1 MTNNLY
7 TQALTER
14 SLNELF
20 QNHWTEVYSFAKS
33 KTRNHHQAEDLTC
46 ETFIKAF
53 LKFETYDP
61 SQKFKNWIFT
71 ICKNTFLD
79 TLRKQGNAVTY
90 LEDQLYFEVYDTKP
104 SPVDLL
110 ILKENYLNLLN
121 KIGQLNNSDQD
132 IINLFYLEDLSYE
145 QITERLD
152 ISYANA
158 RTKLN
163 RAKHKLREHLN

>member
-7 TQALTER
+7 TQALNER
-14 SLNELF
+14 SLNDLF

-53 LKFETYDP
+53 LKFETYNP

-90 LEDQLYFEVYDTKP
+90 LEDQLYFEVNDTKP

>member
-1 MTNNLY
+1 LY
-7 TQALTER
+7 TQALNER
-14 SLNELF
+14 SLNDLF

-90 LEDQLYFEVYDTKP
+90 LEDQLYFEVNDTKP

>member
-7 TQALTER
+7 TQALNER
-14 SLNELF
+14 SLNDLF

>member
-53 LKFETYDP
+53 LKFETYNP

-90 LEDQLYFEVYDTKP
+90 LEDQLYFEVNDTKP

-121 KIGQLNNSDQD
+121 KIGQLNKSDQE

-145 QITERLD
+145 QITERLN

-158 RTKLN
+158 RTKLTM
-163 RAKHKLREHLN
+163 AKHKLREHLN

>member
-7 TQALTER
+7 TQALNER
-14 SLNELF
+14 SLNDLF

-53 LKFETYDP
+53 LKFETYNP

-79 TLRKQGNAVTY
+79 TLRKQGNAFTY
-90 LEDQLYFEVYDTKP
+90 LEDQLYFEVNDTKP

-121 KIGQLNNSDQD
+121 KIGQLNKSDQE

-145 QITERLD
+145 QITERLN

>member
-1 MTNNLY
+1 M
-7 TQALTER
+7 
-14 SLNELF
+14 
-20 QNHWTEVYSFAKS
+20 
-33 KTRNHHQAEDLTC
+33 
-46 ETFIKAF
+46 IKKIIIIFF
-53 LKFETYDP
+53 L
-61 SQKFKNWIFT
+61 IFS
-71 ICKNTFLD
+71 I
-79 TLRKQGNAVTY
+79 
-90 LEDQLYFEVYDTKP
+90 
-104 SPVDLL
+104 SL

-121 KIGQLNNSDQD
+121 KIGQLNKSDQE

>member
-1 MTNNLY
+1 LTNNLY

-53 LKFETYDP
+53 LKFETYNP

-90 LEDQLYFEVYDTKP
+90 LEDQLYFEVNDTKP

-121 KIGQLNNSDQD
+121 KIGQLNKSDQE

-145 QITERLD
+145 QITERLN

>member
-7 TQALTER
+7 TQALNER
-14 SLNELF
+14 SLNDLF

-53 LKFETYDP
+53 LKFETYNP

>member
-20 QNHWTEVYSFAKS
+20 QNHWTDVYSFAKS

-53 LKFETYDP
+53 LKFETYNP

-90 LEDQLYFEVYDTKP
+90 LEDQLYFEVNDTKP

-121 KIGQLNNSDQD
+121 KIGQLNKSDQE

-145 QITERLD
+145 QITERLN

-163 RAKHKLREHLN
+163 RAKHKLRGHLN

>member
-1 MTNNLY
+1 LY

-53 LKFETYDP
+53 LKFETYNP

-90 LEDQLYFEVYDTKP
+90 LEDQLYFEVNDTKP

-121 KIGQLNNSDQD
+121 KIGQLNKSDQE

-145 QITERLD
+145 QITERLN

-163 RAKHKLREHLN
+163 RAKHKLRERLN

>member
-53 LKFETYDP
+53 LKFETYNP

>member
-20 QNHWTEVYSFAKS
+20 QNHWTDVYSFAKS

-53 LKFETYDP
+53 LKFETYNP

-90 LEDQLYFEVYDTKP
+90 LEDQLYFEVNDTKP

-121 KIGQLNNSDQD
+121 KIGQLNKSDQE

-145 QITERLD
+145 QITERLN

-163 RAKHKLREHLN
+163 RVKHKLRKHLN

>member
-1 MTNNLY
+1 MN
-7 TQALTER
+7 ER
-14 SLNELF
+14 SLNDLF

>member
-7 TQALTER
+7 TQALDER
-14 SLNELF
+14 SLNDLF

-53 LKFETYDP
+53 LKFETYNP

-90 LEDQLYFEVYDTKP
+90 LEDQLYFEVNDTKP

-121 KIGQLNNSDQD
+121 KIGQLNKSDQE

-152 ISYANA
+152 IRYANA

>member
-7 TQALTER
+7 TQALTKL

-53 LKFETYDP
+53 LKFETYNP

-90 LEDQLYFEVYDTKP
+90 LEDQLYFEVNDTKP

-121 KIGQLNNSDQD
+121 KIGQLNKSDQE

-145 QITERLD
+145 QITERLN

>member
-1 MTNNLY
+1 LTNNLY
-7 TQALTER
+7 TQALTKR

-53 LKFETYDP
+53 LKFETYNP

-90 LEDQLYFEVYDTKP
+90 LEDQLYFEVNDTKP

-121 KIGQLNNSDQD
+121 KIGQLNKSDQE

-145 QITERLD
+145 QITERLN

>member
-20 QNHWTEVYSFAKS
+20 QNYWTEVYSFAKS

-53 LKFETYDP
+53 LKFETYNP

-90 LEDQLYFEVYDTKP
+90 LEDQLYFEVNDTKP

-121 KIGQLNNSDQD
+121 KIGQLNKSDQE

-145 QITERLD
+145 QITERLN

>member
-53 LKFETYDP
+53 LKFETYNP
-61 SQKFKNWIFT
+61 SQKIKNWIFT

-90 LEDQLYFEVYDTKP
+90 LEDQLYFEVNDTKP

-121 KIGQLNNSDQD
+121 KIGQLNKSDQE
-132 IINLFYLEDLSYE
+132 IINLFYIEDLSYE
-145 QITERLD
+145 QITERLN

>member
-14 SLNELF
+14 SLNNLF

-33 KTRNHHQAEDLTC
+33 KSRNHHQAEDLTC

-53 LKFETYDP
+53 LKFESYNP

-90 LEDQLYFEVYDTKP
+90 LEDQLYFEVNDTKP

-121 KIGQLNNSDQD
+121 KIGQLNKSDQE

-145 QITERLD
+145 QITERLN

>member
-7 TQALTER
+7 TQALNER
-14 SLNELF
+14 SLNDLF

-53 LKFETYDP
+53 LKFETYNP

-90 LEDQLYFEVYDTKP
+90 LEDQLYFEVNDTKP

-145 QITERLD
+145 QITERLN

>member
-53 LKFETYDP
+53 LKFETYNP

-79 TLRKQGNAVTY
+79 TLRKQGNAFTY
-90 LEDQLYFEVYDTKP
+90 LEDQLYFEVNDTKP

-121 KIGQLNNSDQD
+121 KIGQLNKSDQE

-145 QITERLD
+145 QITERLN

>member
-7 TQALTER
+7 TQAWTER

-90 LEDQLYFEVYDTKP
+90 LEDQLYFEVNDTKP

-121 KIGQLNNSDQD
+121 KIGQLNKSDQD

>member
-1 MTNNLY
+1 LTKNLE
-7 TQALTER
+7 TQELTAR
-14 SLNELF
+14 SLNKLF
-20 QNHWTEVYSFAKS
+20 LNHWTDVYSFAKS

-53 LKFETYDP
+53 LKFETYNP

-90 LEDQLYFEVYDTKP
+90 LEDQLYFEVNDTKP
-104 SPVDLL
+104 SPVDQL

-121 KIGQLNNSDQD
+121 KIGQLNKSDQE

-163 RAKHKLREHLN
+163 RAKHKLRELLN

>member
-1 MTNNLY
+1 LY

-20 QNHWTEVYSFAKS
+20 QNYWTEVYSFAKS

-53 LKFETYDP
+53 LKFETYNP

-90 LEDQLYFEVYDTKP
+90 LEDQLYFEVNDTKP

-121 KIGQLNNSDQD
+121 KIGQLNKSDQE

-145 QITERLD
+145 QITERLN

>member
-1 MTNNLY
+1 LY

-53 LKFETYDP
+53 LKFETYNP

-71 ICKNTFLD
+71 ICKNNFLD

-90 LEDQLYFEVYDTKP
+90 LEDQLYFEVNDTKP

-121 KIGQLNNSDQD
+121 KIGQLNKSDQE

-145 QITERLD
+145 QITERLN

>member
-53 LKFETYDP
+53 LKFETYNP

-121 KIGQLNNSDQD
+121 KIGQLNKSDQE

-145 QITERLD
+145 QITERLN

>member
-7 TQALTER
+7 TQALNER
-14 SLNELF
+14 SLNDLF

-53 LKFETYDP
+53 LKFETYNP

-90 LEDQLYFEVYDTKP
+90 LEDQLYFEVNDTKP

-121 KIGQLNNSDQD
+121 KIGQLNKSDQE

-145 QITERLD
+145 QITERLN

>member
-46 ETFIKAF
+46 ETFVKAF
-53 LKFETYDP
+53 LRFETYNP
-61 SQKFKNWIFT
+61 NQKFKNWIFT

-79 TLRKQGNAVTY
+79 TLRKQGNAFTY
-90 LEDQLYFEVYDTKP
+90 LEDQLYFEVNDTKP

-121 KIGQLNNSDQD
+121 KIGQLNKSDQE

-145 QITERLD
+145 QITERLN

-163 RAKHKLREHLN
+163 RAKHKLRELLN

>member
-7 TQALTER
+7 TQAGTER
-14 SLNELF
+14 SMNKLF
-20 QNHWTEVYSFAKS
+20 QNHWTDVYSFAKS

-46 ETFIKAF
+46 ETFVKAF
-53 LKFETYDP
+53 LRFETYTP

-79 TLRKQGNAVTY
+79 ALRKQGNTVSY
-90 LEDQLYFEVYDTKP
+90 LEDQLYFEVNDTRP
-104 SPVDLL
+104 SPADQL

-121 KIGQLNNSDQD
+121 TIGQLNKSEQE
-132 IINLFYLEDLSYE
+132 IINLFYIEDLSYE
-145 QITERLD
+145 QITKRLD

-163 RAKHKLREHLN
+163 RAKHKLRELLN